1 MCYGSINSDLS
12 PEFDLFLWQIA
23 GRELSNNFAL
33 YTDGK
38 DLKVAPC
45 QINFCLVEHFS
56 PL

>member
-45 QINFCLVEHFS
+45 
-56 PL
+56 